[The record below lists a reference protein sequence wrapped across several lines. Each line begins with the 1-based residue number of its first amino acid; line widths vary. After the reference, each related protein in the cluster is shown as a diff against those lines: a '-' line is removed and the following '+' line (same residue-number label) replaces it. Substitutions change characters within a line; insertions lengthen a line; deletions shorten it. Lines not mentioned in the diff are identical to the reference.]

1 MENTSK
7 QALRVS
13 VVSIVVNLLL
23 SAGKLLAGLIA
34 HSGAMVS
41 DAVHSASD
49 VFSTFIVIIGLR
61 LSMKEP
67 DREHPYGHER
77 MECVAAIVLAVVL
90 LITGLLIGYAGGKQ
104 LISGRTEALP
114 VPGALALVAYDDS
127 GLRREAV
134 RRVIAVAGDEVSVG
148 EDGAVTLNGE
158 PLDEPYAAYRDQS
171 DWSGDDDAPGGALEN
186 PFLTPDEAA
195 ALAPP
200 VEAEPGVDD
209 VVFPITVPE
218 GKLFVLCDDR
228 DDAMDS
234 RSSRF
239 GLVSEQDVLGLAR
252 AIIWPAHRAG
262 LLTGGGIE

>member
-1 MENTSK
+1 MSGMIG
-7 QALRVS
+7 RVDTAQVRREMIRMNGRAS
-13 VVSIVVNLLL
+13 RKRFLIGAVV
-23 SAGKLLAGLIA
+23 
-34 HSGAMVS
+34 
-41 DAVHSASD
+41 
-49 VFSTFIVIIGLR
+49 
-61 LSMKEP
+61 
-67 DREHPYGHER
+67 
-77 MECVAAIVLAVVL
+77 VLAVAL
-90 LITGLLIGYAGGKQ
+90 LVGEAASRFLFTLADIRTRGMSPALRSGDVALCERMDSPLRKGQPQ
-104 LISGRTEALP
+104 LTR
-114 VPGALALVAYDDS
+114 GALALVAYDDS

-158 PLDEPYAAYRDQS
+158 PLDESYAAYRDQS
-171 DWSGDDDAPGGALEN
+171 DWSGDDDTPGGALEN

-195 ALAPP
+195 ALAPT